1 MFSNVSKTVSGLSR
15 FTFMECNVIVHCPP
29 IQFTINP
36 AFYGSF
42 ILDRGP
48 WNSPLHS
55 CLNCS
60 NLDNLSFAFQSNLG
74 LLNCIPDILTTLL
87 YTCKVLQK
95 SDSYN
100 HDKIIKTKVNFL
112 YLVLLPIGLHVKHA
126 TVNTNFL
133 KFNLCLLSLV

>member
-1 MFSNVSKTVSGLSR
+1 MYQRLCQAYLDS
-15 FTFMECNVIVHCPP
+15 FMECNVIVHCLP

-36 AFYGSF
+36 AFCGSF

-48 WNSPLHS
+48 WNSTLYS

-60 NLDNLSFAFQSNLG
+60 CLDNLSFASQSNLG
-74 LLNCIPDILTTLL
+74 LLNYILDISTTQL

-95 SDSYN
+95 SDSYK

-112 YLVLLPIGLHVKHA
+112 YLVLLPHWVTCKP
-126 TVNTNFL
+126 
-133 KFNLCLLSLV
+133 